1 MGAEN
6 VLSIILPI
14 VYIVVGAGLIW
25 FIVELALTVR
35 KARTTVGEV
44 QEQLE
49 PTLGNVKKIT
59 DDITPVTGRIEPLV
73 DRVALTVDAANLEIM
88 RVDQI
93 LEDVSQVTGS
103 VTKTMDAVGS
113 ITNAPIDL
121 VNSVTDKVR
130 SKLKRHDASAVSVD
144 LGSHE
149 ESVPSTMRNIVDA
162 SVDIASEA
170 MSEQRDRMAQ
180 SKADRAERY
189 AQAQEIADKMNATA
203 ATLSDAIL
211 TTADDDA
218 AVVDANA
225 GATAK

>member
-170 MSEQRDRMAQ
+170 MSEQRDKMAQ

-189 AQAQEIADKMNATA
+189 AQAQETADKMNATA

-218 AVVDANA
+218 AVVNANA

>member
-73 DRVALTVDAANLEIM
+73 D
-88 RVDQI
+88 
-93 LEDVSQVTGS
+93 
-103 VTKTMDAVGS
+103 
-113 ITNAPIDL
+113 
-121 VNSVTDKVR
+121 
-130 SKLKRHDASAVSVD
+130 
-144 LGSHE
+144 
-149 ESVPSTMRNIVDA
+149 
-162 SVDIASEA
+162 
-170 MSEQRDRMAQ
+170 
-180 SKADRAERY
+180 
-189 AQAQEIADKMNATA
+189 
-203 ATLSDAIL
+203 LSLIHI
-211 TTADDDA
+211 
-218 AVVDANA
+218 
-225 GATAK
+225 

>member
-1 MGAEN
+1 MGTESI
-6 VLSIILPI
+6 LSIILPI

-25 FIVELALTVR
+25 FVVELALTVR

-49 PTLGNVKKIT
+49 PTLANGKKMT
-59 DDITPVTGRIEPLV
+59 DDIAPVTARVDPLV

-103 VTKTMDAVGS
+103 VTKTMDAVGT
-113 ITNAPIDL
+113 ITNAPLDL

-130 SKLKRHDASAVSVD
+130 SKMKKRDASTVSVD
-144 LGSHE
+144 LGSPQAE
-149 ESVPSTMRNIVDA
+149 EPGTVRGVVDA
-162 SVDIASEA
+162 TADIASEA
-170 MSEQRDRMAQ
+170 MSEQREKMAQ
-180 SKADRAERY
+180 RKADRAERR
-189 AQAQEIADKMNATA
+189 AQAQEATDKMNATA

-218 AVVDANA
+218 AVAEASVP
-225 GATAK
+225 TTK